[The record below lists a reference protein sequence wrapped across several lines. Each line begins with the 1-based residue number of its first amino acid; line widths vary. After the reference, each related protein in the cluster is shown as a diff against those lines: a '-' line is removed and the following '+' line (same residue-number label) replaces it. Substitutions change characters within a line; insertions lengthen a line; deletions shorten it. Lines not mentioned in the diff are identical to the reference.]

1 MSENPNAS
9 QHSPLTAAERLSKHI
24 QVLRYQVVGCQLKLE
39 MATHQLSFVQAAL
52 AETRDQLDVTNQ
64 ALEQMAREI

>member
-1 MSENPNAS
+1 
-9 QHSPLTAAERLSKHI
+9 LSKHI
-24 QVLRYQVVGCQLKLE
+24 QVLTYQVVGCQLKLE